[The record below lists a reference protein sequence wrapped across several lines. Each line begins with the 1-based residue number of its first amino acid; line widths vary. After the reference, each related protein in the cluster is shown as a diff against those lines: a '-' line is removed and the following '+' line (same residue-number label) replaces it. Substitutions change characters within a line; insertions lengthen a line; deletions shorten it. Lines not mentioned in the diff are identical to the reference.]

1 VTVWLTLAEAEML
14 VRRDEAEIYS
24 AMRRGH
30 IRAVRLDDWLIDA
43 ADLVG
48 WASSTP
54 SVQIWT

>member
-1 VTVWLTLAEAEML
+1 VTVWLTLAEAEAL

-30 IRAVRLDDWLIDA
+30 IRGARLGDWLIDA
-43 ADLVG
+43 ADLVA

-54 SVQIWT
+54 SAEIWS